1 MLPPGPRS
9 PAVVQM
15 IEFSTRPVQM
25 MESAARKYGDP
36 FTMRMPALGAYV
48 MISAPPLIKEVFNG
62 DPDLMHA
69 GKANQ
74 VIEPLVGSRSVLLLD
89 GTPHL
94 RARRLLSP
102 PMRGERMQAYASIIE
117 EITLAELARMPV
129 GRPFSIH
136 AHMQAI
142 TLDVILRAVF
152 GLERGPHM
160 DRFRAV
166 LVELLEPPPAVMT
179 FVPKKWLDFPG
190 SPYRTF
196 LRRKAAVDRA
206 LLELVD
212 ARRSAPLGE
221 DILSLLLAAR
231 DETGAPL
238 SDEELRDELITMLLA
253 GHETTATALSWA
265 VALILQAPDVR
276 DRLGDPDYLDATIKE
291 TLRLRPIVPDVVR
304 ELQRPMTFAGYDLPA
319 GAKLTPCIYLAHR
332 RPDIYPEPSRFDP
345 TRFLGVKPDPYA
357 WFPFGGGIRRCLG
370 MAFALY
376 EMRVVLSLL
385 FARAKLRLAQPGP
398 VRVVR
403 RTVTLAPA
411 GGTRVILDAP
421 VRDRFS

>member
-1 MLPPGPRS
+1 
-9 PAVVQM
+9 
-15 IEFSTRPVQM
+15 
-25 MESAARKYGDP
+25 
-36 FTMRMPALGAYV
+36 
-48 MISAPPLIKEVFNG
+48 
-62 DPDLMHA
+62 
-69 GKANQ
+69 
-74 VIEPLVGSRSVLLLD
+74 
-89 GTPHL
+89 
-94 RARRLLSP
+94 
-102 PMRGERMQAYASIIE
+102 MRGERMQAYASIIE